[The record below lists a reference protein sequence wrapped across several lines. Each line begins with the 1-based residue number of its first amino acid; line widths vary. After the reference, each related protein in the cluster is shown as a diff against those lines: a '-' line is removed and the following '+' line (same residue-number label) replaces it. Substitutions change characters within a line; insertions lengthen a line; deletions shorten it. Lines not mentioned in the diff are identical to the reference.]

1 MSRRYRRDS
10 QFGPGPQIPLD
21 REQRARFRFLLGAYR
36 AAGRI
41 TADTREVG
49 ETLCRMLGQD
59 GRLDPSH
66 DTLAEWAKCHV
77 ATVKRALSR
86 LRELG
91 LVHWVRRLVRNGWRC
106 EQSSNAYALIT
117 SANPVFSCDAQPAR
131 AIRLGMSKK
140 DCIEAERVA
149 PEARQAA
156 IEALAAVRARRLRA
170 LGLGG

>member
-1 MSRRYRRDS
+1 MPKWRANSTFDR
-10 QFGPGPQIPLD
+10 GPQIPLD
-21 REQRARFRFLLGAYR
+21 REQRARFRFLLGAHR

-66 DTLAEWAKCHV
+66 STLAEWAKCHV

-91 LVHWVRRLVRNGWRC
+91 LVHWVRRLVREGWRC
-106 EQSSNAYALIT
+106 EQASNAYTLMTAG
-117 SANPVFSCDAQPAR
+117 NPVFSCDAQSAR
-131 AIRLGMSKK
+131 AIRLVMSKK
-140 DCIEAERVA
+140 TAREAEPTA
-149 PEARQAA
+149 PAVHQAA
-156 IEALAAVRARRLRA
+156 QAMLDAVRVRRLRA
-170 LGLGG
+170 LGLG